1 MKKNT
6 YESSLFLFVS
16 LRWLFFFHKF
26 SLTIMS
32 SEQDLLTAEPLAKLD
47 PPYYPEDPSASS
59 GALGL
64 TPPAKTLRA
73 LASPY
78 AFSHNSTS
86 TLSLLSHRPLLPHAL
101 PRSLFSERPSLWVR
115 CKNKLENNRGI
126 MLVLLSQFFGSLMSL
141 TTRIL
146 ETGYPE
152 QRFHALQIL
161 FVRQSITSVLVYVW
175 MWRMKV
181 ENAPFGP
188 RGVRGL
194 LIARG
199 MGGFFGVFGLYC

>member
-1 MKKNT
+1 
-6 YESSLFLFVS
+6 
-16 LRWLFFFHKF
+16 
-26 SLTIMS
+26 MS
-32 SEQDLLTAEPLAKLD
+32 PKQELPTAEPLAKLD

-59 GALGL
+59 GALEL
-64 TPPAKTLRA
+64 TPAKTLRA

-78 AFSHNSTS
+78 ASSHHSTS
-86 TLSLLSHRPLLPHAL
+86 TLSLLLYRPLLPHVL
-101 PRSLFSERPSLWVR
+101 PRSLFSERPSLWAR

-199 MGGFFGVFGLYC
+199 MGGFFGVFGLYCKCLPGLYVFLSMTD

>member
-1 MKKNT
+1 
-6 YESSLFLFVS
+6 
-16 LRWLFFFHKF
+16 
-26 SLTIMS
+26 MS
-32 SEQDLLTAEPLAKLD
+32 PEQELLTVGSLAKLD

-59 GALGL
+59 GALEFPP
-64 TPPAKTLRA
+64 PPAKTLRA
-73 LASPY
+73 LPSPY
-78 AFSHNSTS
+78 AFSHHSTS
-86 TLSLLSHRPLLPHAL
+86 TFSLLLHRPLLPHVL
-101 PRSLFSERPSLWVR
+101 PSSLFSERPSLWVR

-161 FVRQSITSVLVYVW
+161 FVRQSITSMLVYVW

-188 RGVRGL
+188 REVRGL

-199 MGGFFGVFGLYC
+199 VGGFFGVFGLYC

>member
-1 MKKNT
+1 
-6 YESSLFLFVS
+6 
-16 LRWLFFFHKF
+16 
-26 SLTIMS
+26 MS
-32 SEQDLLTAEPLAKLD
+32 SEQQLSTDGPLVKLD
-47 PPYYPEDPSASS
+47 PPYYPEESSSSAFY
-59 GALGL
+59 GAPG
-64 TPPAKTLRA
+64 
-73 LASPY
+73 LASAPVKAFLSLPETPY
-78 AFSHNSTS
+78 ISSRYSTS
-86 TLSLLSHRPLLPHAL
+86 ALSLHSHAPSILSA
-101 PRSLFSERPSLWVR
+101 RSQSPFPGRPSLWAR
-115 CKNKLENNRGI
+115 CKSTLDNNRGI

-152 QRFHALQIL
+152 QRFHPLQIL
-161 FVRQSITSVLVYVW
+161 FVRQSITSVLVFVW

-199 MGGFFGVFGLYC
+199 VGGFFGVFGLYCWCFPRPCVFLSH